1 MRAGESVCGAGVS
14 HGGSGSPVGRGGRCA
29 AKICR
34 STADLVVGFC
44 YSGFMKILLVLG
56 LAFILLLL
64 LLILM
69 FVRLALL

>member
-1 MRAGESVCGAGVS
+1 MFGLPGYRM
-14 HGGSGSPVGRGGRCA
+14 GSGSPVGRGA
-29 AKICR
+29 AGLQIYALR
-34 STADLVVGFC
+34 ARLNGWLW

-69 FVRLALL
+69 FVGFALL